1 MRQKLTGARVKK
13 PAESRLQPGLAAPQS
28 RPICPTVSYDVAM
41 MRRAIASY
49 EFSFLME
56 PEPDLGISL
65 IDAVRDQLGLKLEK
79 KKGQADIVVVD
90 QHFPIE

>member
-1 MRQKLTGARVKK
+1 
-13 PAESRLQPGLAAPQS
+13 
-28 RPICPTVSYDVAM
+28 M